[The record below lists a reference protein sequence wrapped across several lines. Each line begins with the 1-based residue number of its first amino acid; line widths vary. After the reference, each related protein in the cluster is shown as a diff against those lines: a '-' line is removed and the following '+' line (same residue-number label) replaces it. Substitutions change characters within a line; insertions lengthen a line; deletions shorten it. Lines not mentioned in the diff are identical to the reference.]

1 MENLYKSLYDD
12 IINDD
17 NTNAHNFDLDIV
29 NKISGQSDI
38 SSLSRYYSIEEYSAV
53 AEPMG
58 NNKYINI
65 SHINIRSIQK
75 KLETLKSLLN
85 CLPKPPDILA
95 VTETWLKESNKH
107 LYSLDGYVS
116 HHLVRLNREQ
126 GGISVFIKNDFT
138 TELLN
143 QYCYINDDIEIFTFK
158 LKTSNLTYTI
168 SVIYRP
174 NSKHEKVNEFTSA
187 INEILTNATF
197 RSNKS
202 ILLGD
207 FNINL
212 LEHATHPPTNLFLNA
227 FQALN
232 YFPHI
237 SRPTRFPDNPDL
249 GQPSLIDH
257 IWTNFT
263 PSSSSGIIHCG
274 LSDHLL
280 IFINL
285 TQQFIPYTKHKISF
299 RIHNT
304 ANHNSFT
311 NELALVDWENL
322 LCLPSTNDNFEV
334 FLNIINRLYNKC
346 YPLKTKFISTK
357 RLQNPWITNGILNSI
372 KHKCNL
378 FKMHKLGT
386 ISHNYYK
393 RYRNNLT
400 QVIRLAKSNHYRQ
413 IFCNFRNNTK
423 KIWQTIN
430 EIRNNK
436 HVKNNVS
443 TLQHN
448 NLTLDN
454 PSDIAEAF
462 NNYFCNIAPELN
474 SKLPKTNRNPVHYL
488 KGNFPNS
495 MLFPI
500 ITTQDT
506 KDAIKTLK
514 NKNSGIN
521 EVTVSVLKLNLDLV
535 AQPLTILF
543 NQSIATGT
551 FPAKLKKAK
560 VTPILK
566 SGSNNDPKNFRP
578 ISNLVVFSK
587 IFELLMKKHL
597 MHYLE
602 NKNILNPTQFGFRRN
617 HNTFQALN
625 LFSSNIY
632 SALDDSLS
640 VLSIF
645 IDFAKAFDTVNHKIL
660 LDKMYHYGIRG
671 PIHSWFRDYLTDR
684 NQITVF
690 KGESSSS
697 SSITL
702 GVPQGSVL
710 GPILFLIYIND
721 ISDIFTK
728 SKTILFADDMTLYL
742 NGPSPE
748 QLIATANQEL
758 QQLHQ
763 WCLCNRL
770 TINTDKTYYML
781 FTNKKTHNLPDLKI
795 NDCIIAKTNHLK
807 FLGVTFDESM
817 NFKFHINNLTLRISR
832 HIALLYQIKDL
843 MPPDVLKCIYYAHI
857 YPLLTYCNPIWCTTY
872 PTHLIPLQLQLKRIV
887 RIITNSDFL
896 AHSHPLF
903 KQTQILKLDDVSKIA
918 IATFM
923 YVNKSNSLNLL
934 PTHNYPTRHRDHL
947 RPPTHRLTKFRHSV
961 AFLGPVIWNTVPLH
975 IQNSLSLNIFKNRLK
990 THILSTY

>member
-1 MENLYKSLYDD
+1 MENLYRSLYDD
-12 IINDD
+12 ITNDD
-17 NTNAHNFDLDIV
+17 NTQTNNFDLDLI
-29 NKISGQSDI
+29 NRISGQSDI
-38 SSLSRYYSIEEYSAV
+38 STLSKYYNIEEYSDL
-53 AEPMG
+53 AESMR
-58 NNKYINI
+58 NNYINI
-65 SHINIRSIQK
+65 MHINIRSIQK
-75 KLETLKSLLN
+75 KFDALKSLLN
-85 CLPKPPDILA
+85 CLPKPPDVLA

-116 HHLVRLNREQ
+116 HHIVRTNREQ
-126 GGISVFIKNDFT
+126 GGISIYTKDDFS

-143 QYCYINDDIEIFTFK
+143 QYCYINENIEISTIK
-158 LKTSNLTYTI
+158 LKSLNLTYII

-174 NSKHEKVNEFTSA
+174 HSKHEMVNEFTDLINQILSNA
-187 INEILTNATF
+187 IF
-197 RSNKS
+197 RCNKS

-212 LEHATHPPTNLFLNA
+212 LEHTTHLPTNTFLNA
-227 FQALN
+227 MQASN

-249 GQPSLIDH
+249 GQPSLLDH

-274 LSDHLL
+274 LSDHLP
-280 IFINL
+280 IFLNIA
-285 TQQFIPYTKHKISF
+285 QQPIPNCKHKISF

-304 ANHNSFT
+304 ANHNAFT
-311 NELALVDWENL
+311 NELALVDWDNL
-322 LCLPSTNDNFEV
+322 LCLPNVNDNFDV
-334 FLNIINRLYNKC
+334 FLNTINRLYNKC

-372 KHKCNL
+372 KHKCHL

-400 QVIRLAKSNHYRQ
+400 HIIRVAKSNHYRR

-436 HVKNNVS
+436 HLKDNV
-443 TLQHN
+443 TTMQHN
-448 NLTLDN
+448 NITLNN
-454 PSDIAEAF
+454 PTDIAEAF

-474 SKLPKTNRNPVHYL
+474 SKLPQTNRNPVHYL
-488 KGNFPNS
+488 KGNFLNS
-495 MLFPI
+495 MVLPI

-506 KDAIKTLK
+506 KEILKTLK
-514 NKNSGIN
+514 NKNTGIH
-521 EVTVSVLKLNLDLV
+521 EVAVSVLKLNPDLI
-535 AQPLTILF
+535 AHPLTILF
-543 NQSIATGT
+543 NQSVATGT

-560 VTPILK
+560 VTPIHK
-566 SGSNNDPKNFRP
+566 SGPINNLKNYRP

-587 IFELLMKKHL
+587 IFELLMKKHR

-602 NKNILNPTQFGFRRN
+602 SKNILNPTQFGFRRN

-632 SALDDSLS
+632 SALNDSLS

-671 PIHSWFRDYLTDR
+671 PIHSWFKDYLTNR
-684 NQITVF
+684 NQTTVF
-690 KGESSSS
+690 KGVNSTSST
-697 SSITL
+697 ITL

-721 ISDIFTK
+721 ITDIFTK

-742 NGPSPE
+742 IGRSPE
-748 QLIATANQEL
+748 QLITTANQEL

-763 WCLCNRL
+763 WCVCNRL
-770 TINTDKTYYML
+770 TINTDKTYYMF
-781 FTNKKTHNLPDLKI
+781 FTNKKTYYLPELELNNCK
-795 NDCIIAKTNHLK
+795 IAKTNHLK
-807 FLGVTFDESM
+807 FLGVTFDDKM
-817 NFKFHINNLTLRISR
+817 TFKLHINNLTLKISR

-843 MPPDVLKCIYYAHI
+843 MPSYVLKCIYYAHI
-857 YPLLTYCNPIWCTTY
+857 YPLLNYCNPIWCITY
-872 PTHLIPLQLQLKRIV
+872 LIPLQLQLKKM
-887 RIITNSDFL
+887 SE
-896 AHSHPLF
+896 
-903 KQTQILKLDDVSKIA
+903 
-918 IATFM
+918 
-923 YVNKSNSLNLL
+923 
-934 PTHNYPTRHRDHL
+934 
-947 RPPTHRLTKFRHSV
+947 
-961 AFLGPVIWNTVPLH
+961 
-975 IQNSLSLNIFKNRLK
+975 
-990 THILSTY
+990 